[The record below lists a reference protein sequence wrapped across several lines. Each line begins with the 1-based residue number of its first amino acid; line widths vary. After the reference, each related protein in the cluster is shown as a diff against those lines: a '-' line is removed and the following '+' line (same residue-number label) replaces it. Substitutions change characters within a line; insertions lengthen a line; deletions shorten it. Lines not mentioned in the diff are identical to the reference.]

1 MVRVAPR
8 TLGVNAADPIEH
20 TMNQLL
26 RQPSREWLG
35 RHARARERRVEA
47 HSHTHKTE
55 TVLKPFLDAWRCR
68 VYFCEILEVCTSHEA
83 RAAVSDIHPA
93 NYPGAAGNAEIQ
105 LSCARLA

>member
-1 MVRVAPR
+1 M
-8 TLGVNAADPIEH
+8 
-20 TMNQLL
+20 
-26 RQPSREWLG
+26 
-35 RHARARERRVEA
+35 RERATRTQGRSTLA
-47 HSHTHKTE
+47 HKTE